1 MLLDGESRQR
11 GGRAGRRRRT
21 HRIRL
26 CSRRSRERENR
37 GHTSLRREAGEGQRK
52 LRPGEPALFRD
63 RSEIPVGHRQR
74 QPEVVLLRGIE
85 DSGLRGGGAARLA
98 PAPEHRRADGGR
110 LAHHENQQGLRGTQE
125 ARMGGTGDDQVFW
138 RAGHRMFSHHHRR
151 EAEIPPTGS
160 TP

>member
-1 MLLDGESRQR
+1 MLLDRESSQC

-21 HRIRL
+21 HRFRF
-26 CSRRSRERENR
+26 CSCRSRERENR
-37 GHTSLRREAGEGQRK
+37 RHTGLRREAGEGQRK

-63 RSEIPVGHRQR
+63 RSEISVGHRQR

-85 DSGLRGGGAARLA
+85 DAGLRGGGAARLA

-125 ARMGGTGDDQVFW
+125 AWMGGTCADQVLW
-138 RAGHRMFSHHHRR
+138 RAGHGVFADLDRR
-151 EAEIPPTGS
+151 QEGNVRD
-160 TP
+160 